1 MTIAVAYPPAC
12 WPSVDPQPTAIVP
25 TAMPLTT
32 EDRRAIDL
40 LARFAAGDEKAFE
53 HLVIDHQDAAFGFAK
68 RIVGDPELARDV
80 VQEAFI
86 RVLRHHARFE
96 GGRSFRTWLL
106 HIVRNLA
113 IDGLRRRRPNAAIE
127 YLDHLADVE
136 RGPSVSERDEL
147 RIRVATVL
155 RELPDK
161 YREILVMRE
170 MDELPAE
177 DIAQVIGVDYGT
189 TRWRLHQARKLFREA
204 WLARWPE
211 EQA

>member
-1 MTIAVAYPPAC
+1 VTIAVAYPPAC
-12 WPSVDPQPTAIVP
+12 WPSVDPRSTAMLP
-25 TAMPLTT
+25 TAMPLTH

-86 RVLRHHARFE
+86 RVLRHHTRFE

-113 IDGLRRRRPNAAIE
+113 IDGLRRRRPNANIE
-127 YLDHLADVE
+127 YLDHLAAVE
-136 RGPSVSERDEL
+136 HGPSVTERDEL
-147 RIRVATVL
+147 RIRVAAVL

-170 MDELPAE
+170 MDGLPAE
-177 DIAQVIGVDYGT
+177 EIAQVIGVDYGT
-189 TRWRLHQARKLFREA
+189 TRWRLHQARSLFREA

-211 EQA
+211 DKS